1 MYVCI
6 YIYICINT
14 WKYRDRYGWEN
25 VCVYSIDSE
34 SVETPGVDSPQ
45 PGVILVMGQE
55 ISRICSAAS
64 RNEVMETV
72 ILEKTIIKRLGE
84 AEEYASPERMP
95 ALIWWSLFFMMAVI
109 FWTIGPKNR
118 GASIYHPCNNGLLY
132 LSIIELIKLVSG
144 KIERTRFRWWWR
156 PGLL

>member
-1 MYVCI
+1 M
-6 YIYICINT
+6 
-14 WKYRDRYGWEN
+14 
-25 VCVYSIDSE
+25 CVYSIDSE

-95 ALIWWSLFFMMAVI
+95 ALI
-109 FWTIGPKNR
+109 
-118 GASIYHPCNNGLLY
+118 
-132 LSIIELIKLVSG
+132 
-144 KIERTRFRWWWR
+144 
-156 PGLL
+156 